1 MRACLPF
8 SSSGLQVTFAT
19 LDTFTTPTSVVIVGS
34 TNGTISTATN
44 NGGADGFLVKLS
56 SVGAVTYVQEFG
68 SASDESFAHLTIDSA
83 GDYHISGTS
92 TGDYAA
98 TNAGGLDAILVK
110 VTGTTGA
117 FVWKSQFG
125 TTGDD
130 ALVWSTMNSTAV
142 SNVVAVG
149 YASGM
154 VDSQSYLANGDMI
167 IVDLD
172 GSTGTRV

>member
-68 SASDESFAHLTIDSA
+68 TASDESFAHLTIDSA